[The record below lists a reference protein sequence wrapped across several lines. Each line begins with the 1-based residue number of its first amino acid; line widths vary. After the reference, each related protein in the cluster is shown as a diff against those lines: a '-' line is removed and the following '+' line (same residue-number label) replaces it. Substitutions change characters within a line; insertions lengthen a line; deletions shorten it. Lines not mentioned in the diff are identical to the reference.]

1 VYQTKDGKTR
11 VECRFEQETVWL
23 SQALIGELFQVSV
36 PPVNENLKNI
46 FEEADPA
53 PEATIRKF
61 RIVLQWKWGQE
72 MGRVGN
78 WQQSTIDRLHEM
90 V

>member
-1 VYQTKDGKTR
+1 
-11 VECRFEQETVWL
+11 
-23 SQALIGELFQVSV
+23 V